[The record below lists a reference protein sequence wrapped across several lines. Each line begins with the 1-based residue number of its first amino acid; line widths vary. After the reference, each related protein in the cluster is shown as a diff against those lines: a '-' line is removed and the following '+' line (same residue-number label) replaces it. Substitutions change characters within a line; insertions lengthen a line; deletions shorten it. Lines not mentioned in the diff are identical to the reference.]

1 MADTERNFQL
11 LKSVEFLGGLPER
24 ELRRMAAE
32 LDTATVSVGT
42 VICRQGDADGTFFI
56 LKRGKVEVTAKN
68 EQGEVVLRTE
78 LKAGE
83 FFGEFSLV
91 TGEPRSAT
99 CTATEEAELLG
110 IGKPQMKSVLA
121 ANRDFSDFISGV
133 LAWRQYRL
141 EMRMGSRTAVQAA
154 TPQQQE
160 QVAEI
165 KGELQKRMGN
175 YFAK

>member
-1 MADTERNFQL
+1 MADVERNFQL
-11 LKSVEFLGGLPER
+11 LKGAEFLGGLPER

-32 LDTATVSVGT
+32 LDSATVPEGT
-42 VICRQGDADGTFFI
+42 VICRQGDRDGTFFI
-56 LKRGKVEVTAKN
+56 VKSGKVEVSAKN
-68 EQGEVVLRTE
+68 PQGEVVLRAE

-99 CTATEEAELLG
+99 CTAIEKTELLG
-110 IGKPQMKSVLA
+110 ISKPQMKSILA

-141 EMRMGSRTAVQAA
+141 EMRMGPREEAAPETAK
-154 TPQQQE
+154 QQE

-165 KGELQKRMGN
+165 KSELQKQMN
-175 YFAK
+175 DYFAK